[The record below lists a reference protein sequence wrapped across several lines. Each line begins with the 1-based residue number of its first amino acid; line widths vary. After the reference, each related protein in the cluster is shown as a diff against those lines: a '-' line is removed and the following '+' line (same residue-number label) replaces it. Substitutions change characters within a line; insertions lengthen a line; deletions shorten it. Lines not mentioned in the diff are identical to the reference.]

1 MGFITNMF
9 SGGKTK
15 RLGEGER
22 ARLGRACLRSMTSQF
37 SNSSNIDVMKRMLK
51 EFLALPW
58 KQQARVLGKSYLR
71 HEAYLVTFSGRTE
84 IASRSLRE
92 YVLEQ
97 YPKLQNSPP
106 CNVFFK
112 DESGQELTIC
122 HFFLLRIIA
131 NAYTLGQLKA
141 ASLKDMDT
149 WLTDLPQEKTWPP
162 PLPTNQEHA
171 PTSDQEWVTVLEGFN
186 ASLFTHLKRLMSNS
200 QAVVIYEKAFAET
213 SDNYLGLAAFSA
225 VCNMLPKILLDDERM
240 GLLPGRKPLM
250 NKLTRLHAAHQELTG
265 AYHGIQKA
273 QDDLKG
279 AQLSLNEN
287 ASYVMTLL
295 DTASEAI
302 LGLDEEGEIL
312 MSNGRALA
320 MWKLSES
327 SAVKAPFI
335 DLLTESSGLLFED
348 TIRSVR
354 TGTET
359 AYWLEMEGVKTTGD
373 VFPIKVHAQASRHS
387 DLCITLAVRDLS
399 EEKRLE
405 MQEADLRT
413 QLERS
418 ARMES
423 IGLLAG
429 GVAHDLNNILGPMVA
444 YPGLILETM
453 TEDNEYYNDVQEMGS
468 SAQRASVIIQ
478 DLLTMS
484 RRGYY
489 EFSPVSLSA
498 VIRDFLCSPGFKNP
512 FASISNLTMQ
522 VNLDDDAPLVMGSEH
537 HINKI
542 LMNLC
547 SHALDAMPSGGVLSI
562 STAYLPDD
570 PSLELLNSNHDQG
583 VVECRI
589 GDTGEGI
596 PPEHLER
603 IFEPSYATKTP
614 GHRNAGLG
622 LSVAY
627 SVIQDLGGQIDVR
640 STPGE
645 GAEFMVKLP
654 AVFAA
659 AEEPRADEI
668 IPVGQERVLIVDDD
682 ASQLK
687 LASRLLS
694 NLGYQVYC
702 VPHGQAAIDFLH
714 QQQVDLVLLDMVME
728 DGFDGLD
735 TYRVIHVRWP
745 RLACIIAS
753 GYSESDR
760 VKEAIRLEA
769 FGLLKKPYSKR
780 ELAFSVRRAL
790 DHDPSESLP

>member
-9 SGGKTK
+9 NGGKTK
-15 RLGEGER
+15 RLGESER
-22 ARLGRACLRSMTSQF
+22 ARLGRACLRSITTQF

-51 EFLALPW
+51 EFLARPW
-58 KQQARVLGKSYLR
+58 KRQARIFGKSYLR
-71 HEAYLVTFSGRTE
+71 HEAYLVTFSGRTD
-84 IASRSLRE
+84 ITFRSLRE
-92 YVLEQ
+92 YVLEK

-106 CNVFFK
+106 FNVFFE
-112 DESGQELTIC
+112 DESRQEFTIC

-131 NAYTLGQLKA
+131 NAYTLGQLQA
-141 ASLKDMDT
+141 ASLKNLDT
-149 WLTDLPQEKTWPP
+149 WLIDLPQEKTWPP
-162 PLPTNQEHA
+162 PLPTSQENA
-171 PTSDQEWVTVLEGFN
+171 PTSDQEWVTGLEGFN
-186 ASLFTHLKRLMSNS
+186 ASLFTHLKRLMGNS
-200 QAVVIYEKAFAET
+200 QAVAIYAKAFEET
-213 SDNYLGLAAFSA
+213 ADNYEGLEGFPS

-240 GLLPGRKPLM
+240 GLLAGRSPLM
-250 NKLTRLHAAHQELTG
+250 KKLTRLHAAHQELTG
-265 AYHGIQKA
+265 AYHAIQKS

-279 AQLSLNEN
+279 AQSSLNEN

-354 TGTET
+354 TGTAT

-373 VFPIKVHAQASRHS
+373 VFPIKVHAQAAKHS
-387 DLCITLAVRDLS
+387 GISITLAVRDLS

-405 MQEADLRT
+405 IQEADLRA
-413 QLERS
+413 QLERA

-453 TEDNEYYNDVQEMGS
+453 AEDHEYFNDVQEMGN
-468 SAQRASVIIQ
+468 SAQRATAIIQ
-478 DLLTMS
+478 DLLAMS
-484 RRGYY
+484 RRGHY
-489 EFSPVSLSA
+489 EFNPVSLSA

-512 FASISNLTMQ
+512 FSNLSNITMQ

-547 SHALDAMPSGGVLSI
+547 SHALDAMPSGGVLNI
-562 STAYLPDD
+562 STAYLADD
-570 PSLELLNSNHDQG
+570 PSLEVLNANHDQG

-596 PPEHLER
+596 APEHLDR
-603 IFEPSYATKTP
+603 LFEPSYATNAP
-614 GHRNAGLG
+614 GHGNVGLG

-627 SVIQDLGGQIDVR
+627 SVIQDLGGLVDVR
-640 STPGE
+640 STHGE
-645 GAEFMVKLP
+645 GTEFTVKLP

-659 AEEPRADEI
+659 AEEPGADEI

-694 NLGYQVYC
+694 SLGYQVYC

-790 DHDPSESLP
+790 DHDPSQSLP

>member
-1 MGFITNMF
+1 MF

-106 CNVFFK
+106 CNVFFM

-131 NAYTLGQLKA
+131 NAYTLGQLQA

-162 PLPTNQEHA
+162 PLPTNQEDA

-413 QLERS
+413 QLERA

-453 TEDNEYYNDVQEMGS
+453 TEDNEFYNDVQEMGS
-468 SAQRASVIIQ
+468 SAQRASAIIQ

-498 VIRDFLCSPGFKNP
+498 VIRDYLCSPGFKNP

-645 GAEFMVKLP
+645 GTEFMVKLP

-668 IPVGQERVLIVDDD
+668 IPIGQERVLIVDDD